1 MPKRSRLSAIVKG
14 KCPRCRQGDMFVY
27 PHLNYLHFRE
37 MNESCPHCNLRY
49 ELEPGFFYGGAM
61 YFSYAFSVALFVT
74 VFVAMNVLFEKP
86 PLYAYVGVV
95 IGINLL
101 LFPLMFR
108 YARIL
113 FLHLIGGVK
122 YQAKYEI

>member
-1 MPKRSRLSAIVKG
+1 MQRKSKPYAIVKG

-27 PHLNYLHFRE
+27 SNLDYRHFKE
-37 MNESCPHCNLRY
+37 MHKTCPQCNLRY

-61 YFSYAFSVALFVT
+61 YLSYTFSVALFVT
-74 VFVAMNVLFEKP
+74 VFVGMNILFERP

-95 IGINLL
+95 IGFNLL

-108 YARIL
+108 YSRIL
-113 FLHLIGGVK
+113 YLHLFGGVK